1 MTRIIAL
8 SISLLVTPAALA
20 QGQPSGQSCMDRY
33 LVDKLGPDR
42 VSVLTTAWASAATK
56 PEKWAD
62 GFYEQFG
69 RRTIDDA
76 IARFIEVRWD
86 MHAHCHDVPDL
97 DLD

>member
-1 MTRIIAL
+1 L
-8 SISLLVTPAALA
+8 P
-20 QGQPSGQSCMDRY
+20 
-33 LVDKLGPDR
+33 
-42 VSVLTTAWASAATK
+42 VSVRFPEHSFDLTAHRSAATK
-56 PEKWAD
+56 PKKWAD